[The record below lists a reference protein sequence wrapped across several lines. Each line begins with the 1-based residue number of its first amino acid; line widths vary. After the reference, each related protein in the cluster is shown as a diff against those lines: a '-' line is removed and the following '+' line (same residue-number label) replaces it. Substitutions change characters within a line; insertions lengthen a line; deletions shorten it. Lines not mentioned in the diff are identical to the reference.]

1 MHMSRGNNSSAS
13 ATQHAAASLCEEI
26 VALWRLAALNPRLSP
41 SQRQDLCTK
50 FREWHISTVEKVR
63 QPSLSLSLSRLT
75 LPVIVIIITL
85 SFDSSCHCCHHRH
98 HSLI

>member
-50 FREWHISTVEKVR
+50 FREWHVSTVEKVR
-63 QPSLSLSLSRLT
+63 QPSLPLSRLT
-75 LPVIVIIITL
+75 LPVIAIIIIITL
-85 SFDSSCHCCHHRH
+85 SFDPSSHCYHHH
-98 HSLI
+98 HSVI